1 MANGATSFPPRL
13 HPQAP
18 ATRSPV
24 RGLGDEGFAGS
35 EQQPGTGHVR
45 REGALQP
52 R

>member
-24 RGLGDEGFAGS
+24 RGLGVEGFAGS